1 MELLLGNCKDKMKE
15 IESNSVDS
23 IVTDP
28 PYELGFMGKK
38 WDSSGIAYD
47 VEVWNEALRILKPG
61 GHLLAF
67 GGTRTHHRMMVAIE
81 DAGFEIRDC
90 LMWLYGSGFP
100 KSQNVAKAIDKM
112 YGKEGEI
119 IGEKRFGK
127 TSTGQGRGWN
137 NNNVAATGK
146 QVVRELVS
154 DDAKQWEG
162 WGTALKPA
170 HEPIVLARKQLSEKT
185 IVKNVL
191 KYNTGAINIDESRVA
206 TSNGMP
212 PYSYPNGPGGI
223 WSNEYQSKNPNAIGL
238 TNTKTI
244 KNNEPSKGSD
254 LGRFPANIILE
265 CICDEVIAGE
275 NEGVVINNKN
285 SKSANDTIYKLGI
298 SQGEQDAPRMYKDT
312 GDIHTNPECPCYI
325 LNEQAPSVGNA
336 YNGKRKKQST
346 GGTGYTLTREHKVG
360 ESAGLFDGLSGASKF
375 FYCAKASKGER
386 NEGLDIKNTHPT
398 VKPIKL
404 MEYLV
409 RLITPPNGKV
419 LDPFMGSGS
428 TGCACVKLGF
438 DFTGIELNEESFLI
452 SQKRID
458 YFKDNQ
464 K

>member
-1 MELLLGNCKDKMKE
+1 MDLILGNCKEEMKK
-15 IESNSVDS
+15 IESDSIDS

-47 VEVWNEALRILKPG
+47 VEVWSEALRILKPG

-67 GGTRTHHRMMVAIE
+67 GGARTHHRMMVAIE

-100 KSQNVAKAIDKM
+100 KNHNISKAIDKSL
-112 YGKEGEI
+112 GAERKI
-119 IGEKRFGK
+119 IGKKKGTYADIKRDNK
-127 TSTGQGRGWN
+127 TGQDGLHGGI
-137 NNNVAATGK
+137 ATNRPR
-146 QVVRELVS
+146 VES
-154 DDAKQWEG
+154 YITTPTTSEAIQWDG

-170 HEPIVLARKQLSEKT
+170 HEPIVLARKPLTEKT

-191 KYNTGAINIDESRVA
+191 KYNTGAMNIDSSRVFTEDVLSIGSNNRTNA
-206 TSNGMP
+206 TINFGMRDDKQAQGQH
-212 PYSYPNGPGGI
+212 N
-223 WSNEYQSKNPNAIGL
+223 
-238 TNTKTI
+238 
-244 KNNEPSKGSD
+244 

-346 GGTGYTLTREHKVG
+346 GGTGHTLTREHKVG

-386 NEGLDIKNTHPT
+386 NKGIDIKNTHPT

-409 RLITPPNGKV
+409 RLITPPNGRV

-438 DFTGIELNEESFLI
+438 DFTGIELSEESFLI

-458 YFKDNQ
+458 YFKGNQ
-464 K
+464 E